1 MNQYTAP
8 RRVYCTPSKV
18 QKRVFLI
25 LHVVWHSKAPRHPIW
40 RGDLG
45 SLLDPFQ
52 WLHSAL
58 PDLLLS
64 LPLRPPPPTKPF
76 RPLSVSHIMF
86 RRQSK
91 SSQVYSERREGFLFF
106 HEKNSQIPH
115 QKVSN
120 YAHKTATPPSPF
132 FSFPPHFQIL
142 QTCTNIYNPF
152 GGQARPLNPSPP
164 FAQLLLPFG
173 KWIGAQYFC
182 GTEVPRR
189 SRSTQQRWAFRAAAA
204 AANLGHV
211 CLLRKA
217 LPFLNYTRNGSP
229 ALYVRNA
236 HLRTYVGSSRRRRK
250 WKGGE
255 GALIKK
261 SLRNKERPFLINFP
275 FEGLPPPPPQAGE

>member
-1 MNQYTAP
+1 MYQYTAP

-18 QKRVFLI
+18 QKRVFLL

-132 FSFPPHFQIL
+132 FLFSSAFSDSANLHEHVQSFRRTDPASQSFS
-142 QTCTNIYNPF
+142 PF
-152 GGQARPLNPSPP
+152 RP
-164 FAQLLLPFG
+164 A
-173 KWIGAQYFC
+173 AA
-182 GTEVPRR
+182 PRR
-189 SRSTQQRWAFRAAAA
+189 KMDW
-204 AANLGHV
+204 
-211 CLLRKA
+211 CPILLR
-217 LPFLNYTRNGSP
+217 
-229 ALYVRNA
+229 
-236 HLRTYVGSSRRRRK
+236 H
-250 WKGGE
+250 
-255 GALIKK
+255 
-261 SLRNKERPFLINFP
+261 
-275 FEGLPPPPPQAGE
+275 

>member
-1 MNQYTAP
+1 MNQYTAQ

-45 SLLDPFQ
+45 SLPDPFQ

-91 SSQVYSERREGFLFF
+91 SSQAYSERREGFLFF

-120 YAHKTATPPSPF
+120 YAHKTATPSPLF
-132 FSFPPHFQIL
+132 FLFLRIFRFCKLARTFTIL
-142 QTCTNIYNPF
+142 S
-152 GGQARPLNPSPP
+152 ADRPGLSI
-164 FAQLLLPFG
+164 LLPLSPSCCSPSEMD
-173 KWIGAQYFC
+173 WCPI
-182 GTEVPRR
+182 
-189 SRSTQQRWAFRAAAA
+189 
-204 AANLGHV
+204 
-211 CLLRKA
+211 LLR
-217 LPFLNYTRNGSP
+217 
-229 ALYVRNA
+229 
-236 HLRTYVGSSRRRRK
+236 H
-250 WKGGE
+250 
-255 GALIKK
+255 
-261 SLRNKERPFLINFP
+261 
-275 FEGLPPPPPQAGE
+275 